1 MNYIE
6 CREWLEER
14 RKTLGSVPGLDEVN
28 KLIDAFGRP
37 DKGLPIVHIAGTN
50 GKGSIGYLL
59 EHSLCNSGIK
69 VGRFLS
75 PAVVDEREII
85 LVNGKMVPKTIW
97 EKNFSLIIDTVE
109 KNNLKATA
117 FEIEFVLSLLIFS
130 EKKCDI
136 VILEC
141 GMGGRLDATNAIE
154 NSMVDIIAS
163 ISMDHMA
170 FLGDTLKEI
179 SLHKFGIIKET
190 SKNVILAPQSIEAEN
205 YFDEYINEL
214 CKPTQIGGTNKVL
227 GKKTKTNEVPDK
239 LKASLGKTNQLTN
252 LTIIKSDRNIAKFK
266 TSVKFGN
273 ITQLLSYKNYVNL
286 NLSLI
291 GKHQCDNAI
300 TVLDAIEVLKAEGFK
315 ITENAVKKAFENA
328 VWPGRFEIIKNKD
341 YTFILDGAHN
351 MDAVDRLFENINLY
365 FTNRNLIYII
375 GMYKDKAYEKVIA
388 EYAPRAK
395 AIVTVTPKDRSRA
408 VDAFE
413 LGKLIKEYNE
423 NVTGAD
429 SYCEALEIAGLLS
442 EKKDV
447 ILIFGSLSFMGDF
460 RKLLM
465 ENDTV
470 K

>member
-1 MNYIE
+1 MKYDE

-14 RKTLGSVPGLDEVN
+14 RKKLGSVPGLEEVN
-28 KLIDAFGRP
+28 KLLDEFGRP

-59 EHSLCNSGIK
+59 EHSLVNSKIK

-97 EKNFSLIIDTVE
+97 ERKLTEIIEVIEE
-109 KNNLKATA
+109 KKLKATA
-117 FEIEFVLSLLIFS
+117 FEIEFVLSLLIFK
-130 EKKCDI
+130 ETDCKI

-141 GMGGRLDATNAIE
+141 GMGGKLDATNAIGE
-154 NSMVDIIAS
+154 SLVDIISS
-163 ISMDHMA
+163 ISIDHIA

-190 SKNVILAPQSIEAEN
+190 SKNVVLAPQVEEVEE
-205 YFDEYINEL
+205 YFDDNISKL
-214 CKPTQIGGTNKVL
+214 CKL
-227 GKKTKTNEVPDK
+227 HKTDIKIV
-239 LKASLGKTNQLTN
+239 
-252 LTIIKSDRNIAKFK
+252 KSDRKAAKFK
-266 TSVKFGN
+266 TSTKSGN
-273 ITQLLSYKNYVNL
+273 ISQILSYKNYVNL
-286 NLSLI
+286 NLNLI
-291 GKHQCDNAI
+291 GNHQCDNAI
-300 TVLDAIEVLKAEGFK
+300 CVLDAIEVLKSEGFK
-315 ITENAVKKAFENA
+315 ITDNAVKKAFENA

-375 GMYKDKAYEKVIA
+375 GMYKDKAFENVIEK
-388 EYAPRAK
+388 YSPKAK
-395 AIVTVTPKDRSRA
+395 AIVTVTPKDKARA
-408 VDAFE
+408 VEAFE
-413 LGKLIKEYNE
+413 LGKIIKDFNP
-423 NVTGAD
+423 NVTAAD
-429 SYCEALEIAGLLS
+429 SYFEALEIAKLFA

-460 RKLLM
+460 RSIIK
-465 ENDTV
+465 N

>member
-1 MNYIE
+1 MKYDE

-14 RKTLGSVPGLDEVN
+14 RKSLGSVPGLDEVN
-28 KLIDAFGRP
+28 KLLDAFGRP
-37 DKGLPIVHIAGTN
+37 DKSLPIVHIAGTN

-59 EHSLCNSGIK
+59 EHSIANSGIR

-97 EKNFSLIIDTVE
+97 EKHLLLIIDTVE

-117 FEIEFVLSLLIFS
+117 FEIEFVLSLLIFI
-130 EKKCDI
+130 EKKCNI

-141 GMGGRLDATNAIE
+141 GMGGKLDATNAIE
-154 NSMVDIIAS
+154 SSLVDIIAS
-163 ISMDHMA
+163 ISIDHIA
-170 FLGDTLKEI
+170 FLGDNLKDI
-179 SLHKFGIIKET
+179 SLHKFGIIKDT
-190 SKNVILAPQSIEAEN
+190 SKNVVLSPQSKEVEE
-205 YFDEYINEL
+205 YFDEYIDEL
-214 CKPTQIGGTNKVL
+214 CKPNIINTFNELSDKSNQRKSSNTGNTQIS
-227 GKKTKTNEVPDK
+227 D
-239 LKASLGKTNQLTN
+239 SD
-252 LTIIKSDRNIAKFK
+252 TIINIVKSDRNTAKFK
-266 TSVKFGN
+266 TSVKTGN
-273 ITQLLSYKNYVNL
+273 ISQILSYKNYVNL

-300 TVLDAIEVLKAEGFK
+300 CVLDAIEVLRNEGFK
-315 ITENAVKKAFENA
+315 ITDNALKKAFANA

-375 GMYKDKAYEKVIA
+375 GMYKDKAFENVIEK
-388 EYAPRAK
+388 YAPKAK
-395 AIVTVTPKDRSRA
+395 AIVTVTPKDKSRA
-408 VDAFE
+408 VEAFE
-413 LGKLIKEYNE
+413 LGKIVKDYNE
-423 NVTGAD
+423 VVTAAD
-429 SYCEALEIAGLLS
+429 SYFEALEIAKLFA

-460 RKLLM
+460 RDIIFAK
-465 ENDTV
+465 T

>member
-1 MNYIE
+1 MKYDE

-14 RKTLGSVPGLDEVN
+14 RKSLGSVPGLDEVN
-28 KLIDAFGRP
+28 KLLDAFGRP
-37 DKGLPIVHIAGTN
+37 DRDFPIVHIAGTN

-59 EHSLCNSGIK
+59 EHSIANSGIR

-97 EKNFSLIIDTVE
+97 EKNLSLIIDTVE

-117 FEIEFVLSLLIFS
+117 FEIEFVLSLLIFI
-130 EKKCDI
+130 EKKCNI

-141 GMGGRLDATNAIE
+141 GMGGKLDATNAIE
-154 NSMVDIIAS
+154 SSLVDIIAS
-163 ISMDHMA
+163 ISIDHIA
-170 FLGDTLKEI
+170 FLGDNLKDI

-190 SKNVILAPQSIEAEN
+190 SKNVILAPQDEEVED
-205 YFDEYINEL
+205 YFDEYIRKL
-214 CKPTQIGGTNKVL
+214 CKLSFVKGFDKL
-227 GKKTKTNEVPDK
+227 SDKKTKSYNDVSDN
-239 LKASLGKTNQLTN
+239 LKEKSGRPNDVSDINK
-252 LTIIKSDRNIAKFK
+252 IKSDRRLAKFK
-266 TSVKFGN
+266 TSVKSGN
-273 ITQLLSYKNYVNL
+273 ISQILSYKNYVNL
-286 NLSLI
+286 NLNLI

-300 TVLDAIEVLKAEGFK
+300 CVLDAIEVLKNEGFK
-315 ITENAVKKAFENA
+315 ITDNAVKKAFANA

-375 GMYKDKAYEKVIA
+375 GMYKDKAFENVIEK
-388 EYAPRAK
+388 YALKAK
-395 AIVTVTPKDRSRA
+395 AIVTVTPKDKARA
-408 VDAFE
+408 VEAFE
-413 LGKLIKEYNE
+413 LGKIIKDFNE
-423 NVTGAD
+423 NVTAAD
-429 SYCEALEIAGLLS
+429 SYFEALEIAKLFV

-460 RKLLM
+460 RELLM
-465 ENDTV
+465 KRSV
-470 K
+470 

>member
-1 MNYIE
+1 MKYDE

-14 RKTLGSVPGLDEVN
+14 RKSLGSVPGLDEVN
-28 KLIDAFGRP
+28 KLLDAFGRP
-37 DKGLPIVHIAGTN
+37 DKSLPIVHIAGTN

-59 EHSLCNSGIK
+59 EHSIANSGIR

-97 EKNFSLIIDTVE
+97 EKHLSLIIDTVE

-117 FEIEFVLSLLIFS
+117 FEIEFVLSLLIFI

-141 GMGGRLDATNAIE
+141 GMGGKLDATNAIE
-154 NSMVDIIAS
+154 ESLVDIIAS
-163 ISMDHMA
+163 ISIDHIA
-170 FLGDTLKEI
+170 FLGDTLKDI
-179 SLHKFGIIKET
+179 SLHKFGIIKDT
-190 SKNVILAPQSIEAEN
+190 SKNVVLSPQSKEVEE
-205 YFDEYINEL
+205 YFDEYVDEL
-214 CKPTQIGGTNKVL
+214 CKPNIINTFNELSDKSNLRKSSNTGNIQISGS
-227 GKKTKTNEVPDK
+227 D
-239 LKASLGKTNQLTN
+239 
-252 LTIIKSDRNIAKFK
+252 TIINIVKSDRNSAKFK
-266 TSVKFGN
+266 SSVKNGN
-273 ITQLLSYKNYVNL
+273 ISQILSYKNYVNL
-286 NLSLI
+286 NLNLI

-300 TVLDAIEVLKAEGFK
+300 CVLDAIEVLRNEGIK
-315 ITENAVKKAFENA
+315 ITDNAVKKAFENA

-375 GMYKDKAYEKVIA
+375 GMYKDKAFENVIEK
-388 EYAPRAK
+388 YAPKAK
-395 AIVTVTPKDRSRA
+395 AIVTVTPKDKARA
-408 VDAFE
+408 VEAFE
-413 LGKLIKEYNE
+413 LGKIIKEFNL
-423 NVTGAD
+423 NVTAAD
-429 SYCEALEIAGLLS
+429 SYFEALEIAKLFV

-460 RKLLM
+460 RELLM
-465 ENDTV
+465 KRSV
-470 K
+470 

>member
-28 KLIDAFGRP
+28 KLLDAFGRP

-85 LVNGKMVPKTIW
+85 LVNGKMVPKTLW
-97 EKNFSLIIDTVE
+97 EKNLSLIIDTVE

-170 FLGDTLKEI
+170 FLGDTLKDI
-179 SLHKFGIIKET
+179 SLHKFGIIKES
-190 SKNVILAPQSIEAEN
+190 SKHVVLAPQTKEVEE
-205 YFDEYINEL
+205 YFDEYFTE
-214 CKPTQIGGTNKVL
+214 GDSFDNKQS
-227 GKKTKTNEVPDK
+227 D
-239 LKASLGKTNQLTN
+239 SCIS
-252 LTIIKSDRNIAKFK
+252 IIKSDRNIAKFK
-266 TSVKFGN
+266 TSVKSQH
-273 ITQLLSYKNYVNL
+273 ISQLLSYKSYVNL
-286 NLSLI
+286 QLNLLGS
-291 GKHQCDNAI
+291 HQCDNAI
-300 TVLDAIEVLKAEGFK
+300 TVLDTIKFLKSEGFK
-315 ITENAVKKAFENA
+315 ITDSAVRKAFENA
-328 VWPGRFEIIKNKD
+328 VWPARFEIIKKD
-341 YTFILDGAHN
+341 FTYILDGAHN
-351 MDAVDRLFENINLY
+351 EDAVRRLFDNINLY